1 MGFPTNHSVFWG
13 TQDGMEVGGQTWEA
27 RDDRPGKQE
36 KWRIV
41 VVPEGKFV
49 VYDGRTEAAE
59 GGRGTQQRVPSLAD
73 SVTDPTSPET
83 IFCYAV
89 VHQDLKIREHIQQ
102 LFLFYTLAQY
112 W

>member
-1 MGFPTNHSVFWG
+1 MFLENTRW
-13 TQDGMEVGGQTWEA
+13 DGREGGQTWEA
-27 RDDRPGKQE
+27 RDDRRPGKQE

-49 VYDGRTEAAE
+49 VYDGR
-59 GGRGTQQRVPSLAD
+59 RGTQQRVPPLAD
-73 SVTDPTSPET
+73 PLTDPTSIQM

-89 VHQDLKIREHIQQ
+89 VHQDLNIREDIQQ
-102 LFLFYTLAQY
+102 LILSYTLALY